1 MHVSGLYVHVRLL
14 VILGGVINQNTGYTS
29 IIHCTLNIDFDCE
42 ARADDDIANTKALK
56 KHFKIL

>member
-1 MHVSGLYVHVRLL
+1 MHVRLL

-29 IIHCTLNIDFDCE
+29 IIHCTLNVDFDCE